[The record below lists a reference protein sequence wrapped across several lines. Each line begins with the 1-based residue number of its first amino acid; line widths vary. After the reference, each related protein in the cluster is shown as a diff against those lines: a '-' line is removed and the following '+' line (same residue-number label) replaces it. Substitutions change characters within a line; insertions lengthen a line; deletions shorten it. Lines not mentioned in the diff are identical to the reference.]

1 MMSYN
6 KPGWEVVRLADSLSN
21 TDTDDGISIIDKTYI
36 PWCVDN
42 VPLGG
47 WAWLGVTKY
56 SFRFQFMDK
65 QDATA
70 FRIRFGI

>member
-36 PWCVDN
+36 PAFVDN
-42 VPLGG
+42 AKATVP
-47 WAWLGVTKY
+47 VKVN
-56 SFRFQFMDK
+56 
-65 QDATA
+65 DAVEL
-70 FRIRFGI
+70 